1 MIYEITVFMARELQK
16 HDLILIS
23 VDEISPIALDTASDL
38 ERQSPKRSG

>member
-1 MIYEITVFMARELQK
+1 MIYEITLFMASELQK

-23 VDEISPIALDTASDL
+23 VDEISPIALDTGSHL